1 MNVKSDER
9 GAMFVEAALVLPF
22 FMIAVLSFI
31 SLISLYTVHSKMQYA
46 ITQTSNEVATY
57 CYFYSYLGLRKVNGE
72 VQDIN
77 NKNLTSTDNAIG
89 NMISVIDTSSSVM
102 GMLSNDV
109 NNIKNGNFSDI
120 QSSADIYSK
129 NFNDI
134 KDNTEQL
141 ANYTQSLLDDP
152 KLIIKWVLGFCTNS
166 AIENGKAALGS
177 YLLYPTLTYKYLGYE
192 SGKGSKDEFLS
203 KMGISNVS
211 FSNSSLLPEI
221 DGNKSLNNRVID
233 VIVTYDYTLPFSVLP
248 KEASTFHIVQRA
260 VSLSWG
266 DGDDTYKTPS

>member
-1 MNVKSDER
+1 MKNDEN
-9 GAMFVEAALVLPF
+9 GAMFVEAAIVLPF

-57 CYFYSYLGLRKVNGE
+57 CYFYSYLGIRDVNGE
-72 VQDIN
+72 IQDIN
-77 NKNLTSTDNAIG
+77 NKNLGSTDKALN
-89 NMISVIDTSSSVM
+89 NMISIINTSSSVM
-102 GMLSNDV
+102 GLLSNDAD
-109 NNIKNGNFSDI
+109 NIKNGDLSGLQN
-120 QSSADIYSK
+120 SAGIYTK

-134 KDNTEQL
+134 KDNGEQL

-166 AIENGKAALGS
+166 AVENGKSALGS
-177 YLLYPTLTYKYLGYE
+177 YLLYPALTYKYLGYE
-192 SGKGSKDEFLS
+192 SGNGSKDDFLK
-203 KMGISNVS
+203 KMGISNMS
-211 FSNSSLLPEI
+211 FTNSSLLPEI
-221 DGNKSLNNRVID
+221 EGSKSLNNRVID

-248 KEASTFHIVQRA
+248 GEASTFHIVQRA

-266 DGDDTYKTPS
+266 DGDDTYKAAS